1 MSELENVKAVLD
13 YLNTVKDTENYKKN
27 PPSLNDWLKLE
38 KERLNKEY
46 DNLCVINADDKDI
59 ILQAL
64 IEMSNKYNVANQFQ
78 VANKIDEV
86 RRRFLDNE
94 TEKEFVKTNL
104 NYHIK
109 VKLNDYGKQVHHD
122 YWKDT
127 CERFDT
133 PYKLE
138 VDEEGYSSFQI
149 HEFMNIFG
157 EYAQLGAKPFME
169 TYDVLIERSK
179 K

>member
-13 YLNTVKDTENYKKN
+13 YLNAVKDTENYKKN

-38 KERLNKEY
+38 KERLTEEY
-46 DNLCVINADDKDI
+46 DNLCVINADDRDI
-59 ILQAL
+59 ISQAL

-94 TEKEFVKTNL
+94 IKEYVKTNL

-109 VKLNDYGKQVHHD
+109 VKLNDYGKQIHYD
-122 YWKDT
+122 YWKDI
-127 CERFDT
+127 CRDANVQ
-133 PYKLE
+133 YKLE
-138 VDEEGYSSFQI
+138 VDDEGYSSFQI
-149 HEFMNIFG
+149 HEFMNLFG
-157 EYAQLGAKPFME
+157 EYAHLGAKPFLE
-169 TYDVLIERSK
+169 TNDVLIERSK